1 MCVLFRKLG
10 NGFEE
15 FGTFLAKSGLIHVKE
30 LLNSSDKSFNSAIS
44 FLSSTKALS
53 KLDSVLRILPISS
66 WLCIKPRIQER
77 GTKCGNAGN
86 WGMLCTGECHQ
97 TYQGMP
103 WNILRH
109 ILENSGGCPQA
120 FWWMLPNILENV
132 VKHSGVFDS
141 ILNAAL
147 RNIFQDIPQKC
158 YSELHLEFYQTSTMK
173 LFCKNSQR
181 P

>member
-66 WLCIKPRIQER
+66 WLCIKPRIQEQ

-86 WGMLCTGECHQ
+86 AAYPRKFRGMSSI
-97 TYQGMP
+97 
-103 WNILRH
+103 ILV
-109 ILENSGGCPQA
+109 
-120 FWWMLPNILENV
+120 NV
-132 VKHSGVFDS
+132 AKHSAECCQTFRGV
-141 ILNAAL
+141 
-147 RNIFQDIPQKC
+147 
-158 YSELHLEFYQTSTMK
+158 
-173 LFCKNSQR
+173 
-181 P
+181 